1 MCVPYQCSIQN
12 TYSQFNNYRLIYL
25 YLLELLSVCDTSPA
39 SVTDHE
45 LNLLVTI
52 ARSKRIR
59 VDPDAVIAA
68 VRAEVEQEAVVA
80 ASKVEACEF
89 ANLD

>member
-1 MCVPYQCSIQN
+1 MALVQP
-12 TYSQFNNYRLIYL
+12 
-25 YLLELLSVCDTSPA
+25 VCDTSPA

-80 ASKVEACEF
+80 ASKVEA
-89 ANLD
+89 LRIWIKRQTLRGRRHGL